1 MVSLAR
7 LACNVVLLQTVC
19 VLASQV
25 VLEDSAARATN
36 HDRHGAV
43 ASESKICSQI
53 GIDLMSAGGN
63 AADAVGRFQLTSKP
77 DD

>member
-1 MVSLAR
+1 MVSLVW
-7 LACNVVLLQTVC
+7 LASSVVLIQTVRA
-19 VLASQV
+19 LASQV
-25 VLEDSAARATN
+25 VLENSVARATN

-53 GIDLMSAGGN
+53 GIDLMNTGGN
-63 AADAVGRFQLTSKP
+63 AADAVGRFKVIAKR